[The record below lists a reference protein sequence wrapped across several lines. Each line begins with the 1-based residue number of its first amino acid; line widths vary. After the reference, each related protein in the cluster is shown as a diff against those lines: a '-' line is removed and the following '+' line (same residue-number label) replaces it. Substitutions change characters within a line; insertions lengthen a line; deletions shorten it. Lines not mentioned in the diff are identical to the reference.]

1 MEGFEF
7 GNARVRA
14 MKSRL
19 LSVAQL
25 SALLAC
31 DKLPALVLALAETPY
46 REAVEASLLR
56 QQGMACINDAL
67 QRDLV
72 ATLGKLPGFY
82 EGETRHLLELAL
94 GKYEIHNVTT
104 ILRGIEQE
112 AAASETAVLLL
123 PIGELR
129 SDDLRLLA
137 RSADLRTAIGLLATW
152 RSPLALPLLNA
163 TAARPRAGLPFLEL
177 ALTCWY
183 YTAVAAEA
191 ETAGKS
197 WRTTM
202 RLETDIANLL
212 TALRLTGH
220 PEALARL
227 EEGGSTGRS
236 LSALEQLFC
245 GEGYLSKDLLLQIAR
260 QPTLTAAVTLLN
272 DTRYSDVLAPTVAG
286 RETPLRVSDLEH
298 DLLIY
303 QLKIAAALFTAD
315 ALGLGVPLGY
325 IRMKTAET
333 MNIRLIA
340 QGVALEMDKTWL
352 RAQLL
357 LQPQQQKEL
366 RPFSSTLQGST

>member
-7 GNARVRA
+7 GNTRVRA

-19 LSVAQL
+19 LSAAQL
-25 SALLAC
+25 ASLMAC
-31 DKLPALVLALAETPY
+31 NDLPSLILTLAETPY

-82 EGETRHLLELAL
+82 EDKTQRLLELAL

-112 AAASETAVLLL
+112 TAASETAALLL
-123 PIGELR
+123 PIGEL
-129 SDDLRLLA
+129 SNADLRSLA
-137 RSADLRTAIGLLATW
+137 RAADLRTAVALLATW

-183 YTAVAAEA
+183 FTAVAEA
-191 ETAGKS
+191 ETDSKS

-202 RLETDIANLL
+202 YLETDIANLL

-227 EEGGSTGRS
+227 EEGSGTGSLPAR
-236 LSALEQLFC
+236 ALLFC
-245 GEGYLSKDLLLQIAR
+245 GAGHLSKELLLQIAR
-260 QPTLTAAVTLLN
+260 RPTLTAALTLLN
-272 DTRYSDVLAPTVAG
+272 DTRYQNVVAPIVAG
-286 RETPLRVSDLEH
+286 NDSPLRVSEVEH
-298 DLLIY
+298 ALLTY
-303 QLKIAAALFTAD
+303 QIEVAATLFAAD
-315 ALGLGVPLGY
+315 ALGFGVPLGY
-325 IRMKTAET
+325 IRLKTAEVI
-333 MNIRLIA
+333 NIRLIA
-340 QGVALEMDKTWL
+340 QGAALGMDMAWL
-352 RAQLL
+352 RGQLL

-366 RPFSSTLQGST
+366 RAFSSVQEEND

>member
-1 MEGFEF
+1 MDGFEF

-19 LSVAQL
+19 LSAGE
-25 SALLAC
+25 LAVLMAC
-31 DKLPALVLALAETPY
+31 ADLPGLILTLGETPY

-112 AAASETAVLLL
+112 VAASETAVLLL
-123 PIGELR
+123 PIGDLNSQDLR
-129 SDDLRLLA
+129 SLA
-137 RSADLRTAIGLLATW
+137 RAADLRTAIDLLATW

-183 YTAVAAEA
+183 YTAVAEA
-191 ETAGKS
+191 ETSSKS
-197 WRTTM
+197 WQITM
-202 RLETDIANLL
+202 RLETDVANLL

-227 EEGGSTGRS
+227 EEGGSTNSG
-236 LSALEQLFC
+236 LPALTLLFC
-245 GEGYLSKDLLLQIAR
+245 GEGHLSKDLLLQIAR
-260 QPTLTAAVTLLN
+260 QPTLTAATTLL
-272 DTRYSDVLAPTVAG
+272 DGTRYSDILAPTVA
-286 RETPLRVSDLEH
+286 RNEPLLRVSEIEH
-298 DLLIY
+298 DLLVY
-303 QLKIAAALFTAD
+303 QMGVAAALYAAD
-315 ALGLGVPLGY
+315 ALGLGIPLGY
-325 IRMKTAET
+325 IRLKTAEAI
-333 MNIRLIA
+333 NVRLIA
-340 QGVALEMDKTWL
+340 QSVALGMDREWP
-352 RAQLL
+352 RGQLL
-357 LQPQQQKEL
+357 LLPQQQKEL
-366 RPFSSTLQGST
+366 RPFSGTISGGP